1 MTLSP
6 PDFDNTQ
13 IAFHSRSNAELRK
26 AWLLFQSFA
35 YPTLISVGPK
45 LANFALSLR
54 LPVKPLIKA
63 TIFEQFCGGETLE
76 ACGPTIKKLAQDGI
90 GSIPDYSVEG
100 LGTEAAFDQTVEEVS
115 RVIAK
120 AKGDPNISFA
130 VFKVTGLARF
140 GLLEKAS
147 TKAKLT
153 AQEKA
158 ELKRVEER
166 VYRLCRETRA
176 AGRRL
181 LIDAE
186 ESWIQPVID
195 DLVVAMMREFNKK
208 EAVVYNTFQM
218 YQHNRLAQIRELL
231 EASKEQDYH
240 LGIKLVRGAYMEKE
254 RARATAHHHA
264 SPIQKDKAA
273 TDRDFNKAVELALEN
288 IDRVGLFAG
297 SHNEESNRLLAQL
310 VDKKGLKRDDPRVDF
325 SQLLGMSDHLTYNLA
340 DAGYKVSKY
349 LPYGPIRAVF
359 PYLVRRAE
367 ENSSIKGQAGREL
380 QLIDRE
386 LKRRAAER

>member
-1 MTLSP
+1 MTP
-6 PDFDNTQ
+6 RAPDFDNTE
-13 IAFHSRSNAELRK
+13 IAFRSRSTPELRK

-35 YPTLISVGPK
+35 YPTLINVGPK

-54 LPVKPLIKA
+54 LPVTPIIKA
-63 TIFEQFCGGETLE
+63 TIFEQFCGGETLD
-76 ACGPTIKKLAQDGI
+76 ASDAAIKRLAKDGI
-90 GSIPDYSVEG
+90 RSIPDYSVEG
-100 LGTEAAFDQTVEEVS
+100 LGTEAAFEQTVEEVS
-115 RVIAK
+115 RVIAR
-120 AKGDPNISFA
+120 AKHDPNIPFA

-153 AQEKA
+153 AEEKA
-158 ELKRVEER
+158 ELKRVEDR
-166 VYRLCRETRA
+166 VFRLCRESRD
-176 AGRRL
+176 AGRKL

-186 ESWIQPVID
+186 ESWIQPLID
-195 DLVVAMMREFNKK
+195 DLAVAMMREFNRDG
-208 EAVVYNTFQM
+208 AVVYNTFQM
-218 YQHNRLAQIRELL
+218 YRHDRLAAIRELL
-231 EASKEQDYH
+231 EASKEQKYH
-240 LGIKLVRGAYMEKE
+240 PGLKLVRGAYMEKE
-254 RARATAHHHA
+254 RARAAQHHQA

-273 TDRDFNKAVELALEN
+273 TDRDFNRALELAIDN
-288 IDRVGLFAG
+288 IDRVALFAG
-297 SHNEESNRLLAQL
+297 SHNEDSNRLLARL
-310 VDKKGLKRDDPRVDF
+310 VDKKGLKRDDPRVEF

-386 LKRRAAER
+386 LKRRAAAR

>member
-1 MTLSP
+1 MTKRP

-13 IAFHSRSNAELRK
+13 IAFHSRSTAELRK

-45 LANFALSLR
+45 LVNLALSLR
-54 LPVKPLIKA
+54 LPVTPIIKA
-63 TIFEQFCGGETLE
+63 TIFEQFCGGQTLE
-76 ACGPTIKKLAQDGI
+76 ACDPTIRRLAKDGI
-90 GSIPDYSVEG
+90 RSIPDFSVEG
-100 LGTEAAFDQTVEEVS
+100 LGTEAAFEETVEEVS

-120 AKGDPNISFA
+120 AKDDPSILFA

-153 AQEKA
+153 ADEKA

-166 VYRLCRETRA
+166 VYRLCREARD

-186 ESWIQPVID
+186 ESWIQPIID
-195 DLVVAMMREFNKK
+195 DLVVAMMREFNQQDV
-208 EAVVYNTFQM
+208 VVYNTFQM
-218 YQHNRLAQIRELL
+218 YRHDRLAYIRELI
-231 EASKEQDYH
+231 EVSAEQGYKV
-240 LGIKLVRGAYMEKE
+240 GIKLVRGAYMEKE
-254 RARATAHHHA
+254 RARATAQHHA

-273 TDRDFNKAVELALEN
+273 TDRDFNKAVELAIEN
-288 IDRVGLFAG
+288 IDRVALFAG
-297 SHNEESNRLLAQL
+297 SHNEESNRLLAEL
-310 VDKKGLKRDDPRVDF
+310 IDRKGLRRDDPRVEF
-325 SQLLGMSDHLTYNLA
+325 SQLLGMSDNLTYNLA

-386 LKRRAAER
+386 LKRRSAAR